1 MKNATKHADKLR
13 SLLRALLREG
23 KPPPLV
29 PMDPLHALVR
39 AAMLYDMSDAR
50 ADEAMRLIEREF
62 VDLNELRVATELEVQ
77 ELLGARYDDIEQRVR
92 LITRCLNA
100 IFEREHTLNLDR
112 LRTVGRRE
120 ARQFLRDLP
129 EMHPFV
135 DGYVML
141 FGFESPAVPVDR
153 LMLEYLRDQGIADET
168 ATLDELQRF
177 LEHQLKPEECYDFYA
192 CVRREVCSDVSK
204 RRKAKA

>member
-1 MKNATKHADKLR
+1 MKNATKHAEKLR
-13 SLLRALLREG
+13 SLLKSLLRDG
-23 KPPPLV
+23 KPAPLI
-29 PMDPLHALVR
+29 PIDPLHALVR
-39 AAMLYDMSDAR
+39 AAMLYDMPDAR
-50 ADEAMRLIEREF
+50 ADEAMRLIDREF

-77 ELLGARYDDIEQRVR
+77 ELLGARYDDIEQRVQ

-100 IFEREHTLNLDR
+100 IFERENTLNLDR
-112 LRTVGRRE
+112 LRTVSRRE

-129 EMHPFV
+129 DMHPFV

-153 LMLEYLRDQGIADET
+153 LMLEYLSDQGIADDT

-192 CVRREVCSDVSK
+192 CVRREISGGAGRK
-204 RRKAKA
+204 RRAKA